1 MVKTNTK
8 NERMILKLNLVMIL
22 KLTFQHFGAE
32 FYSTLGS
39 DAPLVMLS
47 YKGQLNKVTLLVT
60 RSLIK

>member
-39 DAPLVMLS
+39 DVPLVMLS